1 MTSITW
7 HNCQAD
13 APVWCLRRGHW
24 QPAIVI
30 HRCRS
35 SCRVRF
41 TDTGNC
47 AQRRYEELAGRIPSK
62 HGSDRPDEVNDKA
75 KTEVGADV

>member
-1 MTSITW
+1 VTRITW

-13 APVWCLRRGHW
+13 AQVWCLRRSHW
-24 QPAIVI
+24 RSAVVI
-30 HRCRS
+30 HRGHS

-47 AQRRYEELAGRIPSK
+47 TQRRYEELVGRIPSK
-62 HGSDRPDEVNDKA
+62 RGSDRPDEVNDKT